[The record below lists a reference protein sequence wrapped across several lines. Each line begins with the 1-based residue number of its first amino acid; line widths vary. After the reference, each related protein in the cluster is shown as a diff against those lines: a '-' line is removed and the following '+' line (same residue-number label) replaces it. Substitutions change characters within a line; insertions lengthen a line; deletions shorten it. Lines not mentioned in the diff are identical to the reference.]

1 MKKIKAEKYRK
12 GSEIFLSDSLNA
24 SIINDNLSTSCT
36 LYWQVL
42 DKDGSMLDQGNLS
55 LDGEEY
61 EAWDNSNEYLFS
73 YIAEKLNIILIEDE
87 TDS

>member
-12 GSEIFLSDSLNA
+12 GSEVFLSDSLNA

-42 DKDGSMLDQGNLS
+42 DKDGLMLDQGNLN
-55 LDGEEY
+55 LDSEEY

-73 YIAEKLNIILIEDE
+73 YIAEKLNLTLIEDE

>member
-12 GSEIFLSDSLNA
+12 GSEVFLSDSLNA
-24 SIINDNLSTSCT
+24 SIINDNLSTSCM

-55 LDGEEY
+55 LDGEDY
-61 EAWDNSNEYLFS
+61 EAWDNSNEYLFL
-73 YIAEKLNIILIEDE
+73 YIADKLNLTLIEI
-87 TDS
+87 